1 MKNLKLSKAGMADQK
16 TILIIDDE
24 ITIRDSLKSF
34 FEDEDY
40 LVFSAEDGERGL
52 DIVFN
57 EPVDLV
63 ITDLRMPG
71 MDGIEVMKA
80 IHKYKPD
87 MPLIVISGAGKKED
101 IIKALRMGAK
111 DYITKPVED
120 LDMISHTVRQG
131 LENKR
136 LVDENRRYRKQLEKS
151 EHQYR
156 TITENIA
163 EGVFTVDEHEN
174 FTYTNQAFCIMIGYS
189 SDEIL
194 KKNIK
199 DISNDDGFK
208 VIQRQTQNRKSGLSG
223 RYEIQI
229 FDKNNHPVHVELA
242 CSPILSTSNTYK
254 GAISVVRDIT
264 KTIELRKK
272 FQRFLLQ
279 KDSNSKD
286 ILPICANCKSIR
298 MEKNNWVPV
307 EDYFSTVL
315 FSHGICPECCE
326 KLYPEFDFSVMEN
339 KDNNI

>member
-1 MKNLKLSKAGMADQK
+1 MTDQK

-24 ITIRDSLKSF
+24 VTIRDSLKSF

-40 LVFSAEDGERGL
+40 LVFSAENGESGL
-52 DIVFN
+52 DIFFN
-57 EPVDLV
+57 NQVDIV

-71 MDGIEVMKA
+71 MDGIEVMKT
-80 IHKYKPD
+80 IHKSKPD
-87 MPLIVISGAGKKED
+87 TPLIVISGAGKKED

-120 LDMISHTVRQG
+120 LDMISHTVKQV

-136 LVDENRRYRKQLEKS
+136 LFEENKRYRKQLEKS

-156 TITENIA
+156 TITENIV

-174 FTYTNQAFCIMIGYS
+174 FTYTNQAFCIMTGYS

-199 DISNDDGFK
+199 DLSDEDNFK
-208 VIQRQTQNRKSGLSG
+208 IIQQQTQNRKTGLSS

-229 FDKNNHPVHVELA
+229 FDKSNHPVHVELA
-242 CSPILSTSNTYK
+242 CSPIWSDTNIYK
-254 GAISVVRDIT
+254 GSISVVRDIT
-264 KTIELRKK
+264 KFIELRKK

-286 ILPICANCKSIR
+286 ILPICANCKSIKI
-298 MEKNNWVPV
+298 EKNNWVQV
-307 EDYFSTVL
+307 EDYFSTIV
-315 FSHGICPECCE
+315 FSHGICPACCE
-326 KLYPEFDFSVMEN
+326 KLYPGFDFSVLDKNEN
-339 KDNNI
+339 DL